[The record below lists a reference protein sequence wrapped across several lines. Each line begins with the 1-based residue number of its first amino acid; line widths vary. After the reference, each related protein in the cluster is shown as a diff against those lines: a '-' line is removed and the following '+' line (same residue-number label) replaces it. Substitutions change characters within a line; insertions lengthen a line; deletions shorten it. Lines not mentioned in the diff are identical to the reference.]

1 MSQKLKADD
10 VLNKSFHV
18 DFKGYNPV
26 EVDKFLDDVL
36 HDYDFFEKI
45 VREQKEL
52 LERYEKTL
60 NDQRI
65 RLLEVEGKERATTP
79 EEHHPS
85 QFSHVDILKRVSRL
99 EEAVFNIN
107 KER

>member
-10 VLNKSFHV
+10 ILDKSFHV

-36 HDYDFFEKI
+36 NDYDFFEKVI
-45 VREQKEL
+45 EEQKAL
-52 LERYEKTL
+52 LQRYEKTL
-60 NDQRI
+60 NDQRA
-65 RLLEVEGKERATTP
+65 RLLEIEGKERGSVG

-99 EEAVFNIN
+99 EEAVFNN
-107 KER
+107 NGER